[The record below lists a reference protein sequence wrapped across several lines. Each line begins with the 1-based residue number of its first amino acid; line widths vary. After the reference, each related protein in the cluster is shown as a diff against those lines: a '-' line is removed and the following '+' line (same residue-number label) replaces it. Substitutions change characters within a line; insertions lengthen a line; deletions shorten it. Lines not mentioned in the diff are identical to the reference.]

1 MAFLNTAFRR
11 CRAAWDVL
19 VKRARFSRYAV
30 DEDMDK
36 EMRLHLDLLVQDYE
50 RAGLSP
56 ADARRAASRRFGN
69 LLQLKERGH
78 DVRGFPIL
86 EAVLRDAKYGLRGL
100 FRTPVFTATVVL
112 TLALGIGAN
121 TAVFSILHAFLIRP
135 LPFPDADQLVEIYE
149 SIPAYAR
156 ASVSP
161 ANWLDWQRESRTFE
175 SFAAWNL
182 AQATLT
188 GGGEPVRIRGQKAS
202 AELFRVM
209 RVEPLVGHPFTHE
222 DDRPGAAPVAI
233 VSHRLWRQRFGEDPA
248 IVGKT
253 LELDGIAHRIAG
265 VMPAE
270 FHLVMRDIDYWVPFA
285 LDRDQAWRQTE
296 GRYIQVVGRV
306 KSSVTLA
313 AARAEMEAVARRL
326 QIHPSNKD
334 VTVTIVPLREVIGG
348 DVRAPLFLLLAVVSV
363 FLLIACFNV
372 ASMLMARSAARM
384 REIAI
389 RVSLGAGRGAIVRQ
403 LLIESLLLALIGGLG
418 GLLIAHVVTGSAMQS
433 DMAQVADVSIDRRV
447 LLYSLGLSVLTGLA
461 FGLTPSLTITR
472 GSAHDHLR
480 GEAMPHGGRSRQL
493 LVMAQIAMTV
503 VLLCAGGLLT
513 RSLNA
518 LVGTRTGMDV
528 ENVLTMDVGLPE
540 KRYDE
545 ARRVEFFRQALQ
557 RVKSL
562 PGVESVAAA
571 GSLPVVGAPLQD
583 GVFHVRGTPLRFPSQ
598 DPVKGLR
605 ASDASSGSLTGPFA
619 KIRVA
624 TPGYFKTL
632 GIPTSAGRDFS
643 EEDQREHADPVFIV
657 NEAFARKYLPAGDP
671 LSARISVLGR
681 PENPYGRVVGVVGDV
696 YEQSPR
702 LGAAPT
708 IFYAHAHQPVGGMV
722 LFVRAK
728 PTADLRQAVVH
739 TVRDLDQNLVVSQGQ
754 MLTDALSTSLTLEKL
769 AAIASSGFALT
780 ALLLSSLGVYGL
792 LAFLVAERTREIGI
806 RMALGAQASKVV
818 RMVMARGLRLITY
831 GGVLGL
837 IGGLAVSRLIHG
849 FLYEVTGADPLT
861 FAGVTV
867 LVVVIGTMAA
877 AVPAIRAARVDP
889 LVALRQE

>member
-1 MAFLNTAFRR
+1 MALLKTAYHR
-11 CRAAWDVL
+11 CRAL
-19 VKRARFSRYAV
+19 FQRQAV
-30 DEDMDK
+30 DQDMDN
-36 EMRLHLDLLVQDYE
+36 EMRLHLDLLAQEYE
-50 RAGLSP
+50 RAGMSP
-56 ADARRAASRRFGN
+56 TDARRAASRRFGN

-78 DVRGFPIL
+78 DVRGFRML

-100 FRTPVFTATVVL
+100 IRTPVFTATVVL
-112 TLALGIGAN
+112 TLAVGIGAN
-121 TAVFSILHAFLIRP
+121 TAVFSIVHGFLIRP

-149 SIPAYAR
+149 SIPLFAR

-188 GGGEPVRIRGQKAS
+188 GGGEPERIRGQKAS

-209 RVEPLVGHPFTHE
+209 RVEPLVGRPFTHE
-222 DDRPGAAPVAI
+222 DDQPGASPVAI
-233 VSHRLWRQRFGEDPA
+233 VSRRLWRQRFGEDPA

-253 LELDGIAHRIAG
+253 LELDGVSHRIVG

-270 FHLVMRDIDYWVPFA
+270 FRLVLRDIDYWIPFA
-285 LDRDQAWRQTE
+285 LDRDRAQQRTE

-313 AARAEMEAVARRL
+313 AARVEMEAVARRL
-326 QIHPSNKD
+326 QRHPSNKD
-334 VTVTIVPLREVIGG
+334 VLVTIVPLREVIGG

-363 FLLIACFNV
+363 FLVIACFNV
-372 ASMLMARSAARM
+372 ASMLLARSAART

-389 RVSLGAGRGAIVRQ
+389 RAALGAGRGAIVRH
-403 LLIESLLLALIGGLG
+403 LLVESLLLAVIGGVG
-418 GLLIAHVVTGSAMQS
+418 GLLIARVVTGSAMQS
-433 DMAQVADVSIDRRV
+433 DMAQVADVSVDRGV
-447 LLYSLGLSVLTGLA
+447 LLYALGLSVVTGLA
-461 FGLTPSLTITR
+461 FGLAPSLTITR
-472 GSAHDHLR
+472 GSAYDYLR
-480 GEAMPHGGRSRQL
+480 GEAMPHGSRSRQV

-528 ENVLTMDVGLPE
+528 ENVLTMSVGLPE

-545 ARRVEFFRQALQ
+545 AQRVEFFRQALQ

-562 PGVESVAAA
+562 PGVESAAAA

-632 GIPTSAGRDFS
+632 GIPMSAGRDFT
-643 EEDQREHADPVFIV
+643 EQDQRDSSEPVFIV
-657 NEAFARKYLPAGDP
+657 NEAFARRYLPAGDP
-671 LSARISVLGR
+671 VSARISVLGR
-681 PENPYGRVVGVVGDV
+681 PDNRYGRVVGVAGDV
-696 YEQSPR
+696 YDESPR

-708 IFYAHAHQPVGGMV
+708 IFYAHAHQPVSGMV
-722 LFVRAK
+722 LFVRTHVK
-728 PTADLRQAVVH
+728 TDLRQAVVQ
-739 TVRDLDQNLVVSQGQ
+739 TVHDLDRSLVVSQVQ
-754 MLTDALSTSLTLEKL
+754 MLTDAISTGLALEKL
-769 AAIASSGFALT
+769 AAMASSGFALT
-780 ALLLSSLGVYGL
+780 ALLLASLGVYGL
-792 LAFLVAERTREIGI
+792 LSYLVAERTREIGI
-806 RMALGAQASKVV
+806 RMALGAQASSVV
-818 RMVMARGLRLITY
+818 RMVMTRGLRLIAY

-837 IGGLAVSRLIHG
+837 MGGLAVSQLIRG
-849 FLYEVTGADPLT
+849 LLYEVTATDPVT
-861 FAGVTV
+861 FAGVIV
-867 LVVVIGTMAA
+867 LVVVVGTMAA
-877 AVPAIRAARVDP
+877 AVPAIRAAQVDP
-889 LVALRQE
+889 LIALRQD